1 MPRRAQMTSGSPGRR
16 TATQPRAPEARQA
29 WLVIAY
35 WSPKGAIV
43 ADAFAVLNG
52 VGEADVPDEGASLG
66 STTAVG
72 FGGMLGVAAG
82 QATTIA
88 KATTRAVSTPA
99 RAPRMSCIR
108 PNMP

>member
-1 MPRRAQMTSGSPGRR
+1 MGAYGAPQAPTKQCAVRRAS
-16 TATQPRAPEARQA
+16 
-29 WLVIAY
+29 VY

-43 ADAFAVLNG
+43 AEAFAVLNG

-72 FGGMLGVAAG
+72 FGGTLGVAAG
-82 QATTIA
+82 QATTTA
-88 KATTRAVSTPA
+88 MATTRAVTTPA